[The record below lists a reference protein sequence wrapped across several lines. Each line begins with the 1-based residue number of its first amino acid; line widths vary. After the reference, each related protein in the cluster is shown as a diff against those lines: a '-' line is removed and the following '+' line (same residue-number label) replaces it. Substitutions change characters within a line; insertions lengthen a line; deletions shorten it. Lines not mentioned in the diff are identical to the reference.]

1 MVKDEVQNKVVAGE
15 RLQGEFF
22 KEYTS
27 PEAISKYT
35 RATAG
40 VGISYLLDHDY
51 KSVYMA
57 ALALLP
63 ASTTKNGIR
72 MLEFGCGGGMNLVH
86 LVSILSR
93 EGIRIEEAVGTDFS
107 PVLIEAAKRDAKN
120 CLREDELRRIGFHVA
135 RNETL
140 SRDLTVSLGVDQS
153 RLEGTFDFIFG
164 VNTTRYCHA
173 AGKEVDCARDI
184 FNLLAP
190 GGVCVVIDMN
200 NRFPLFRSDLR
211 NRLRRQ
217 KEEEC
222 YVPSLEEY
230 AAPFITA
237 GFELVRKE
245 HFCWI
250 PHSSGRLLCGTLRQM
265 SPLLDLIAR
274 DRAMRS
280 LIVAR
285 KPS

>member
-1 MVKDEVQNKVVAGE
+1 MVKGEVESRVVAGE

-40 VGISYLLDHDY
+40 VGISHLLDHDY
-51 KSVYMA
+51 KSVYLA

-63 ASTTKNGIR
+63 APTTGNGIR

-107 PVLIEAAKRDAKN
+107 PVLIEAAKRDARN

-140 SRDLTVSLGVDQS
+140 ASDLAASLQVDQP
-153 RLEGTFDFIFG
+153 RLKGTFDFIFG
-164 VNTTRYCHA
+164 VNTIRYCHA
-173 AGKEVDCARDI
+173 AGKELDCARDI
-184 FNLLAP
+184 FSLLAP

-200 NRFPLFRSDLR
+200 NRFPFFRSDLR

-230 AAPFITA
+230 AAPFVTA

-245 HFCWI
+245 HFCWV
-250 PHSSGRLLCGTLRQM
+250 PHSSGKVLCSVLSRM
-265 SPLLDLIAR
+265 SPLLDLVAR

-285 KPS
+285 KPR